1 MGGGGKKSVLDSRG
15 WIIAISLIVSL
26 GVHAGVVLFA
36 PRNPPP
42 PPRVEKKVV
51 KPVPVSIRKEQIRQI
66 EKDVAKEAEP
76 KPPEKKPEPPK
87 PVEKKPEPPK
97 PVEKKPEPPKPPVDR
112 PPPVEKPPET
122 PPAPVDNK
130 PKPFVLK
137 NVALK
142 GGVAVQTGEDS
153 NLFGDPSVDA
163 KGFKKGIDAP
173 TVPGTEDG
181 STGGGGQ
188 PEKEQVVIR
197 QPKALN
203 DVKGEYP
210 PEYKDL
216 RRVVRVEL
224 ILTIDAQGGVRD
236 VKIKKGAEQAFNE
249 SAIRA
254 VRQLKFEPA
263 TRNGT
268 PIAFNLKWTVVFIPE
283 GN

>member
-1 MGGGGKKSVLDSRG
+1 M
-15 WIIAISLIVSL
+15 VSL
-26 GVHAGVVLFA
+26 SIHVGVVLVA
-36 PRNPPP
+36 PRKAPPP
-42 PPRVEKKVV
+42 PSIAKKVQ
-51 KPVPVSIRKEQIRQI
+51 KPVPVSIRKEQIQRL
-66 EKDVAKEAEP
+66 EKEMEP
-76 KPPEKKPEPPK
+76 KPPEDKPK
-87 PVEKKPEPPK
+87 PPEAPKPKPAEKKPETVKPAEQK
-97 PVEKKPEPPKPPVDR
+97 PVQKPAQ
-112 PPPVEKPPET
+112 PPPAQKPAEQ
-122 PPAPVDNK
+122 PPSAPVDNK

-137 NVALK
+137 NVSLK

-173 TVPGTEDG
+173 LLPGGE
-181 STGGGGQ
+181 TGGGGGGGA
-188 PEKEQVVIR
+188 PAKEQVVIR

-210 PEYKDL
+210 PEYRDL

-224 ILTIDAQGGVRD
+224 ILTIDEKGDVRD
-236 VKIKKGAEQAFNE
+236 VKVKKGAEPEFNE
-249 SAIRA
+249 SAMRA
-254 VRQLKFEPA
+254 VRQLRFEPA

>member
-1 MGGGGKKSVLDSRG
+1 LGGGKRKSVLDSRG
-15 WIIAISLIVSL
+15 WIIALSLIVSL

-42 PPRVEKKVV
+42 PPKVERKVK

-66 EKDVAKEAEP
+66 EKEVAKEAEP
-76 KPPEKKPEPPK
+76 KPPEKKPE

-97 PVEKKPEPPKPPVDR
+97 PVEKKPEPPKPPVNK
-112 PPPVEKPPET
+112 PPVEKPAET

-163 KGFKKGIDAP
+163 KGFKKGVDAP
-173 TVPGTEDG
+173 TTAGTEG
-181 STGGGGQ
+181 GGGGGGQ
-188 PEKEQVVIR
+188 AEKEQVVIR

-224 ILTIDAQGGVRD
+224 ILTIDAQGGVKD